1 MVIIVIIGM
10 LFVIWL
16 AVAAV
21 PITATTAFA
30 VGEQFTEQEKSDI
43 RQHIPDIV
51 QQCQIAKW
59 VNSPQCKALL
69 GFLAQDCQKFVN
81 IWEGCGRP

>member
-43 RQHIPDIV
+43 RQHIPRH
-51 QQCQIAKW
+51 CAAMS
-59 VNSPQCKALL
+59 NSKM
-69 GFLAQDCQKFVN
+69 G
-81 IWEGCGRP
+81 